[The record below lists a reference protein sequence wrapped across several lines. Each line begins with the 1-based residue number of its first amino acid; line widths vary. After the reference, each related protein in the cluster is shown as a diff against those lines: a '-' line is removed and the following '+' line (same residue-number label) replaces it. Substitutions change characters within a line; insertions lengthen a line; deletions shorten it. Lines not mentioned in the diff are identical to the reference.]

1 MRIVVFS
8 FLLLGLALYVQG
20 EPIQPKEEDEGSLL
34 NCVLEENTVG
44 CLTTRLARN
53 MDQIE
58 MQVTGKK
65 PETPMSAVI
74 EQTGSFVAEIV
85 DDLQNPGKAEN
96 LEEKTDIAEQE
107 EGRGQ
112 KFGKKKKKHLQ
123 RLLGLAML
131 FKAKLSLLLQ
141 LISTHF
147 QLKFFAIA
155 IISLVVN
162 AAKFWLDLKKAHP
175 AKVIYYEHA
184 QHQHHYD
191 HDDHEPG
198 YWGRSANESPQDLAY
213 SSYAPQKST

>member
-8 FLLLGLALYVQG
+8 ILLLGLALYVQG
-20 EPIQPKEEDEGSLL
+20 EPIQAKRQEDESFL
-34 NCVLEENTVG
+34 NCVLEDNSMG

-58 MQVTGKK
+58 MRVTGRKS
-65 PETPMSAVI
+65 ETPMSAVI
-74 EQTGSFVAEIV
+74 EQAGSFVAEVV
-85 DDLQNPGKAEN
+85 DDLQNPGKAE
-96 LEEKTDIAEQE
+96 EKTDVVAQE
-107 EGRGQ
+107 EGRGN

-162 AAKFWLDLKKAHP
+162 AARFWLDLKKAHP

-191 HDDHEPG
+191 HDDHEHG
-198 YWGRSANESPQDLAY
+198 YWGRSSNDPPPQDLAY
-213 SSYAPQKST
+213 SSYAPQKAS